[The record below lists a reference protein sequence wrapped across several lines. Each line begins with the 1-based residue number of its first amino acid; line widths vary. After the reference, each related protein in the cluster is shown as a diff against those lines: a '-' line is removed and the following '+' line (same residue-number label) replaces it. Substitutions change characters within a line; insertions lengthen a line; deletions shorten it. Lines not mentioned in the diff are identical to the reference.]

1 MGIYHGGIY
10 DPQANAQWRYRPRD
24 LAVANRT
31 WIGPVTSGGITDGT
45 TTTGLYR
52 VTHTAPIACHD
63 LQLLYSN
70 VYNNAGAETDTPN
83 SITLTA
89 AIEYP
94 IGVYHPVTFNG
105 RRTVEIS
112 GGLTV
117 QSDPVAVRVPSG
129 ASFWSRTFVQV
140 ALGEVWPL
148 GKQGVVGTGSLDRS
162 MIGNSALT
170 DFTLT
175 GDAQTDF
182 SDTRRFFGPS
192 GIVGVQE
199 IQTPVVAIV
208 GDSITAG
215 LTSTSNLSWSTM
227 ACDAAQI
234 PYIEVC
240 MSSDQMDKWALDTS
254 RRRRAGLLSHATHVL
269 STLGVNNL
277 SGAWPSPVQTQLH
290 NLWAYFTALGLPIVQ
305 TTLTPQTT
313 STDAWATIENQTL
326 LDAGREATRQSFN
339 AYIRSSP
346 PLISGYLDIA
356 SFVESSLNSGKFA
369 VAGGAWTNDG
379 THMVT
384 NGHDRTAAQINSDAL
399 RALFGM
405 APL

>member
-1 MGIYHGGIY
+1 MGVLDAPGLSPTI
-10 DPQANAQWRYRPRD
+10 AQRRYSSRD

-31 WIGPVTSGGITDGT
+31 WIGPLSAGGITDGT

-52 VTHTAPIACHD
+52 VTHTAPIGCHD

-70 VYNNAGAETDTPN
+70 VYNNVGAESDNPN
-83 SITLTA
+83 PITVTA

-105 RRTVEIS
+105 RRSVEIG

-117 QSDPVAVRVPSG
+117 QSDPVAARIPAG

-140 ALGEVWPL
+140 ALGEKWPL
-148 GKQGVVGTGSLDRS
+148 GKLGVVGSSSLDRS
-162 MIGNSALT
+162 MIGGPSLT

-175 GDAQTDF
+175 DDAQTDF
-182 SDTRRFFGPS
+182 SNTRQFFGPS
-192 GIVGVQE
+192 GIVGIQE
-199 IQTPVVAIV
+199 TKSPVVAVV

-215 LTSTSNLSWSTM
+215 LSASSNLSWATT
-227 ACDAAQI
+227 ALDAAQI
-234 PYIEVC
+234 PYIDVS
-240 MSSDQMDKWALDTS
+240 MSSAQMDKWSLDTS

-269 STLGVNNL
+269 SALGVNNL
-277 SGAWPSPVQTQLH
+277 SGAWPSPVQTQLQ
-290 NLWAYFTALGLPIVQ
+290 NMWAYFTSLGLPIVQ

-313 STDAWATIENQTL
+313 STDAWATVENQTL
-326 LDAGREATRQSFN
+326 LDAGHEATRQSFN
-339 AYIRSSP
+339 AYVRSSP

-356 SFVESSLNSGKFA
+356 SYVESSLNSGKFA
-369 VAGGAWTNDG
+369 VTGGAWTNDG

>member
-1 MGIYHGGIY
+1 MGVLDAPSLSPAI
-10 DPQANAQWRYRPRD
+10 AQRRYSSRD

-31 WIGPVTSGGITDGT
+31 WIGPLSAGEITDGT

-63 LQLLYSN
+63 LQTLYSN
-70 VYNNAGAETDTPN
+70 VYNNIGAETDNPN
-83 SITLTA
+83 SITVTA

-94 IGVYHPVTFNG
+94 IGVYHPATFNG
-105 RRTVEIS
+105 RRSVEIA

-117 QSDPVAVRVPSG
+117 QSDPVAVRIPAG
-129 ASFWSRTFVQV
+129 ASFWTRTFVQV

-148 GKQGVVGTGSLDRS
+148 GKLGVVGSSSLDRS
-162 MIGNSALT
+162 MIGGPSLT

-175 GDAQTDF
+175 DDAQTDF
-182 SDTRRFFGPS
+182 SNTRQFFGPS
-192 GIVGVQE
+192 GIVGIQE
-199 IQTPVVAIV
+199 TKSPVVAVV
-208 GDSITAG
+208 GDSIAAG
-215 LTSTSNLSWSTM
+215 LSASSNLSWATT
-227 ACDAAQI
+227 ALDGAQI
-234 PYIEVC
+234 PYIDVS
-240 MSSDQMDKWALDTS
+240 MSSAQMDKWGLDTS

-269 STLGVNNL
+269 SALGVNNL
-277 SGAWPSPVQTQLH
+277 SGAWPSPVQTQLQ
-290 NLWAYFTALGLPIVQ
+290 NMWAYFTSLGLPIVQ

-313 STDAWATIENQTL
+313 STDAWATVENQTL
-326 LDAGREATRQSFN
+326 LDAGHEATRQSFN
-339 AYIRSSP
+339 AYVRSSP

-356 SFVESSLNSGKFA
+356 SYVESSLNSGKFA
-369 VAGGAWTNDG
+369 VTGGAWTNDG

-384 NGHDRTAAQINSDAL
+384 NGHDRTAAQIDSDAL